1 MKRRKV
7 RIALLFGGRSAE
19 HEVSLVSA
27 SAIYKHID
35 KTRYAVISIF
45 IDKTGRWRRVASPLL
60 APERL
65 RSGQGSSFLPWEAL
79 PSLPRRVQADIYF
92 PVLHGPYGE
101 DGTIQGLLELADVP
115 YVGAGVLASATGMD
129 KAVMKVL
136 FADRNL
142 PIVRHLVFG
151 EVAWRKSRRTV
162 LGLIRK
168 QFALPFFVKPANL
181 GSSVGISKV
190 TKRDEAE
197 LALVRA
203 FRYDRKVIV
212 EEGIKG
218 REIECSVLG
227 NDEPRAS
234 LPGEVIP
241 YREFYDYR
249 DKYLDGKTRFRIP
262 ADLPAS
268 VIREVQRLAVEAYLA
283 VECSGMARLDFFLED
298 RTGKLYV
305 NEINT
310 IPGFTEI
317 SMYPKLWGVSGIP
330 FGRLVE
336 ELIRLGLERHRQ
348 KKRCLERLAR

>member
-1 MKRRKV
+1 M

-19 HEVSLVSA
+19 HEVSLASA
-27 SAIYKHID
+27 AAIYKNID
-35 KTRYAVISIF
+35 KTRHKVTSIF
-45 IDKTGRWRRVASPLL
+45 IDKTGRWRRVSSPLL
-60 APERL
+60 PPEKL
-65 RSGQGSSFLPWEAL
+65 RSGLSSSFLPWQVIPTL
-79 PSLPRRVQADIYF
+79 PQRVRADVYF
-92 PVLHGPYGE
+92 PILHGPYGE
-101 DGTIQGLLELADVP
+101 DGTIQGLLEMADVP
-115 YVGAGVLASATGMD
+115 YVGAGVLASAAGMD
-129 KAVMKVL
+129 KAAMKVL
-136 FADRNL
+136 FSDRKL
-142 PIVRHLVFG
+142 PIVEHRVIEEL
-151 EVAWRKSRRTV
+151 AWKKSRKAI

-168 QFALPFFVKPANL
+168 EFSLPIFIKPANL

-190 TKRDEAE
+190 TDRRQTERAM
-197 LALVRA
+197 VRA

-227 NDEPRAS
+227 NDNPRAS

-249 DKYLDGKTRFRIP
+249 DKYLQGKTRFRIP
-262 ADLPAS
+262 ADLPS
-268 VIREVQRLAVEAYLA
+268 PVTRKIQRLAVEAYQA
-283 VECSGMARLDFFLED
+283 IGCSGMARLDLFLED
-298 RTGKLYV
+298 GTGKIYV

-348 KKRCLERLAR
+348 KKRCLERLSR